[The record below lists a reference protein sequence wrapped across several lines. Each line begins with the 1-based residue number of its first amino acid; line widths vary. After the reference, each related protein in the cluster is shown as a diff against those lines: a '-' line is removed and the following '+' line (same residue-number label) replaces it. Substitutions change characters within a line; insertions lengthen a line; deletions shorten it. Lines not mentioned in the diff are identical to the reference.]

1 LAALPVDVIFTVG
14 TPAAKA
20 AIGATK
26 IIPIVFSRIGDPVA
40 AGLVASL
47 SRPGGNA
54 SGATVIASDLAG
66 KRLQVLKDMV
76 PALTRVTVLHEPK
89 FLPGQLEL
97 KQLTASA
104 QSLDL
109 QLHLVGVDKL
119 QDFEGAASE
128 IV

>member
-40 AGLVASL
+40 AGLASL

-54 SGATVIASDLAG
+54 SGVTVIASDLAG
-66 KRLQVLKDMV
+66 KRLQVLNDMV